1 MEHETRNMKHETRM
15 KILILIIVI
24 AVLSAIYLFYST
36 KSQSTVGKYDEFAKC
51 LASKN
56 ITMYGAAWCSHCQNE
71 KKAFGDSFKYVP
83 YIGCPDE
90 PQKCLSEGVTGYPTW
105 VFRMAKNW
113 WGSKGL
119 KNYRKK
125 ATVHCRLNSSVRIS
139 YLEIA
144 YAHTT
149 IDSKNR

>member
-1 MEHETRNMKHETRM
+1 MIAAMNKFMEHETRNMKHETRM

-105 VFRMAKNW
+105 VFPDGKKLV
-113 WGSKGL
+113 GEQGL
-119 KNYRKK
+119 EKLSQESDCPLPLK
-125 ATVHCRLNSSVRIS
+125 
-139 YLEIA
+139 
-144 YAHTT
+144 
-149 IDSKNR
+149 